1 MGEKAAKDWT
11 QDPSKGHNHAH
22 KGGNVMSQIVWAH
35 FGQHYHGKGVKTW
48 VVSTEYPDGPR
59 LGRRTRSANP
69 LEDAEGDELI

>member
-35 FGQHYHGKGVKTW
+35 FG
-48 VVSTEYPDGPR
+48 
-59 LGRRTRSANP
+59 
-69 LEDAEGDELI
+69 